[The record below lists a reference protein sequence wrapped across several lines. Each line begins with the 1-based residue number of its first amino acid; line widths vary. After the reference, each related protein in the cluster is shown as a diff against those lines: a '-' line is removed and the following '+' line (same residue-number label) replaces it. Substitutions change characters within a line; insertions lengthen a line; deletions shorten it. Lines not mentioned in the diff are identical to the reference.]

1 VITSFKST
9 PEPSRSPLPETVT
22 YKYRRVSRRALLMD
36 RLNDNILVY
45 ATSNDQLEQSSNS
58 IRGRLTTLDTV
69 HEDEKE
75 AVHPDKL
82 EEDLIILQ

>member
-1 VITSFKST
+1 
-9 PEPSRSPLPETVT
+9 
-22 YKYRRVSRRALLMD
+22 MD